1 MPVIAIMVMIFI
13 FSSQPAT
20 ESSGISLKVA
30 KAVARMIYPSYEELS
45 EAGREALLEPVH
57 YFVRKA
63 AHFTE
68 FALLGFF
75 LALHIKTVLDYRAVF
90 RRLYC
95 FSLAFI
101 SGALYAI
108 SDEFHQLFVSARSA
122 NITDIWID
130 SAGVAIGAT
139 ILLILFYYYKGAKK
153 LKPRDCSPE

>member
-1 MPVIAIMVMIFI
+1 M
-13 FSSQPAT
+13 
-20 ESSGISLKVA
+20 
-30 KAVARMIYPSYEELS
+30 
-45 EAGREALLEPVH
+45 EPEH
-57 YFVRKA
+57 YLVKKE

-75 LALHIKTVLDYRAVF
+75 LALHIQTVLDYRAVF

-130 SAGVAIGAT
+130 SAGVAFGAA
-139 ILLILFYYYKGAKK
+139 ILLILVILLQRRKK
-153 LKPRDCSPE
+153 LKQRD